1 MSQSPKIL
9 LSAFADEGAR
19 QKSIREQ
26 LTAVSALGLKYYSPR
41 FLDLN
46 GVGNVKHIVD
56 LNKSEYKKLL
66 KNHAEFDIAVT
77 SVGSRIGKVK
87 LLDIDDGSHNKY
99 VPFKKYLTT
108 EVDATIQAA
117 LELETKLVRG
127 FSFYHPQG
135 TDPVPHISQA
145 VDQIGK
151 IVDRCAKHG
160 LIYGMEIEPNLIGET
175 GSLLK
180 TLVKKVNHP
189 NLVVVFDGGNVAAQ
203 NKNRAQCFEEYLEV
217 RNHLGWIHIKD
228 YRIDPK
234 LVWSGVV
241 DENRLKNFVPADV
254 GDSGHETILRDLKDN
269 LPKIERKMK
278 KMGVPGVFLEVE
290 PHLKGGG
297 QFGGYS
303 GPDGLGVAVR
313 ALCRLLDYID
323 LGYNLTSFDDIR
335 QRRGF

>member
-1 MSQSPKIL
+1 MATPSQIL
-9 LSAFADEGAR
+9 LSAFADEAAF

-26 LTAVSALGLKYYSPR
+26 LTAVSALGLKFYSPR

-46 GVGNVKHIVD
+46 GDGNVKHIVD
-56 LNKSEYKKLL
+56 LNKSEYQILRGL
-66 KNHAEFDIAVT
+66 HTEFDVSVT
-77 SVGSRIGKVK
+77 SIGSRIGKVK
-87 LLDIDDGSHNKY
+87 LLEIDDGSQNKH
-99 VPFKKYLTT
+99 VPFEKYLST

-127 FSFYHPQG
+127 FSFYHPRG
-135 TDPVPHISQA
+135 TDPLPHIPQA

-151 IVDRCAKHG
+151 IVERCAKHG
-160 LIYGMEIEPNLIGET
+160 LIYGLEIEPNLVGET

-189 NLVVVFDGGNVAAQ
+189 HLVVVFDGGNVTAQ
-203 NKNRAQCFEEYLEV
+203 NKNRTQCFEEYLEV
-217 RNHLGWIHIKD
+217 RDHLGWIHIKD
-228 YRIDPK
+228 YSIDPK
-234 LVWSGVV
+234 LVWNGVV

-254 GDSGHETILRDLKDN
+254 GDAGHETILRDLKDN
-269 LPKIERKMK
+269 LSRIELKMK
-278 KMGVPGVFLEVE
+278 NMGVPGVFLEVE

-313 ALCRLLDYID
+313 ALCRVLDEIE
-323 LGYNLTSFDDIR
+323 LGYDLTSFDDI
-335 QRRGF
+335 QKRRGY